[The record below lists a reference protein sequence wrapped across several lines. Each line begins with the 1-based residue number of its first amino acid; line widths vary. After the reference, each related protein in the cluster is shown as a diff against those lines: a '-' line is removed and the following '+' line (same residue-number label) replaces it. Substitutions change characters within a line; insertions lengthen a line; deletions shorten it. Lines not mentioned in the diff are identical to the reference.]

1 MSQEK
6 EQKTERFIEISL
18 IVITISLGC
27 LFYMMTGY
35 KMVVLNLF
43 YLPVVLAGFFLGR
56 YRAGVLAVLCVTTA
70 AIITAVDLM
79 GFAAFTSPLIIG
91 LAIGVWAAV
100 LGLTSILVGTL
111 SDERGQTIV
120 ELHEAYVGVVEVLSR
135 YLQSANPR
143 LKARSDRVAEL
154 SQRVAVEMKL
164 SPKEADDIRVAALL
178 HDMENI
184 EITARVIRK
193 AMGSIEEEPS
203 ETQQA
208 TFHGT
213 DLVHSLG
220 AVLTGAMPLL
230 VNQAESGHAAMSAED
245 APNAAHL
252 PVGAKIIRTVR
263 AYEQVREGTLGQPAP
278 SPQAAFE
285 ELRRDSNA
293 NHDPSI
299 VGVLE
304 RIVVGLDRRSTASA
318 NKTPELELV

>member
-1 MSQEK
+1 MSNER
-6 EQKTERFIEISL
+6 EAKTERFIEISL

-27 LFYMMTGY
+27 LFYMTTGY

-43 YLPVVLAGFFLGR
+43 FLPVVLAGFFLGR
-56 YRAGVLAVLCVTTA
+56 YRAGVLAVLSVATA
-70 AIITAVDLM
+70 GAISAVDLM
-79 GFAAFTSPLIIG
+79 GFSAFTSPLIIG

-100 LGLTSILVGTL
+100 LGLTSLLVGTL
-111 SDERGQTIV
+111 SDERTQKMA

-154 SQRVAVEMKL
+154 SQRVAFEMKL

-178 HDMENI
+178 HDMESI

-193 AMGSIEEEPS
+193 AMGSFEDES
-203 ETQQA
+203 GDTLQA

-213 DLVHSLG
+213 DLVQSLG

-230 VNQAESGHAAMSAED
+230 VNQAECGYTGISAED
-245 APNAAHL
+245 APNSAHI

-263 AYEQVREGTLGQPAP
+263 AFVDLREGKLGQPAP
-278 SPQAAFE
+278 SAQSATE
-285 ELRRDSNA
+285 ELRRDADA
-293 NHDPSI
+293 NHDPAI
-299 VGVLE
+299 VDVLE
-304 RIVVGLDRRSTASA
+304 RVGYERQRNERDGKTA
-318 NKTPELELV
+318 ELQLV